1 MVYRLGNKYG
11 IKNIPLSDQ
20 KKKIVYLSARGKKKK
35 MKLKWESIS
44 NLQQNTYL
52 IKLVAATL
60 ITCLA
65 FRFFVFRFGQ
75 FSPVQVSV
83 TGNSNSQISP
93 TSVILS
99 DNEDQIPV
107 GKISIISITLTIS
120 LCRILL
126 TLFFTETSEI

>member
-1 MVYRLGNKYG
+1 M
-11 IKNIPLSDQ
+11 
-20 KKKIVYLSARGKKKK
+20 
-35 MKLKWESIS
+35 MKPKWESIS
-44 NLQQNTYL
+44 NLQQNTFL

-83 TGNSNSQISP
+83 NGNSNSQISP
-93 TSVILS
+93 PSFIIS

-107 GKISIISITLTIS
+107 GKISIIAKKKKKHLRFR
-120 LCRILL
+120 CV
-126 TLFFTETSEI
+126 